1 MRYKMSHRPKSNS
14 VKKTGIP
21 KNYHGDI
28 TLCKK
33 AEVADNVI
41 ERISESN

>member
-1 MRYKMSHRPKSNS
+1 MEFKMSLQPKSKR
-14 VKKTGIP
+14 VKKK

-33 AEVADNVI
+33 AEGADNVI
-41 ERISESN
+41 ERISESK

>member
-1 MRYKMSHRPKSNS
+1 MEFKMSLQPKSKR
-14 VKKTGIP
+14 VKK

-33 AEVADNVI
+33 AEGADNVI
-41 ERISESN
+41 ERISESK